1 MAEEKKKRHSPR
13 KNHGVRTRNWR
24 PEDIPALVELQKTVY
39 SSAYEEG
46 MYGARVFELE
56 LAAFPEGQILA
67 ELDGKII
74 GYTATLIV
82 NLEKDT
88 YYTFVEITGNGTF
101 TTHNPAGDTLY
112 GADMAVHPD
121 YRGMG
126 VARKLYAERKRLL
139 RRFNLRRM
147 IAGGRLPGYRTHAGK
162 LTPEQ
167 YVERVVAGELMDPTL
182 TPQLKVGYHVKEIY
196 MDYSKDLESL
206 NYATL
211 IEYINPSYKPERHRI
226 SSAPVTHPV
235 RKIRICAAQYFMRP
249 IHSLDE
255 FVRQVDFYVD
265 TANEYHCHFLVFPEL
280 FTAQLFLI
288 LAPETDDR
296 EAMRRLA
303 DFTDSYLEIFKE
315 KARKTGIFIIGGSH
329 PIVAPD
335 GIRNVAHLFT
345 PDGGVFTQDK
355 LHITPAERKYYN
367 MIPGEGLKVFDTG
380 MARIGIQI
388 CYDVE
393 FPELA
398 RLQKFAGMETL
409 FVPFSTEHRKAYLR
423 VRFSAQARSIEN
435 WLYTVL
441 AGNVGNLPQV
451 KSFLINYG
459 QSAILTPSD
468 HPFPNEAVLS
478 EAEPN
483 TETVVISE
491 VDLSDLQRQREYG
504 SVRPLRDRRIDMYEI
519 LSKVEVERIK
529 VY

>member
-1 MAEEKKKRHSPR
+1 MAERRRRSVK
-13 KNHGVRTRNWR
+13 TRNWTK
-24 PEDIPALVELQKTVY
+24 EDIPALVELQKAVY
-39 SSAYEEG
+39 SDAYEEG
-46 MYGARVFELE
+46 MYGARVFEME
-56 LAAFPEGQILA
+56 LAAFPEGQFVA
-67 ELDGKII
+67 ELDGKIV

-82 NLEKDT
+82 NLAEDT
-88 YYTFVEITGNGTF
+88 FYTFIEITGNGTF

-121 YRGMG
+121 YRGLG
-126 VARKLYAERKRLL
+126 VARKLYSERKRLL

-147 IAGGRLPGYRTHAGK
+147 IAGGRIPGYREFAGK

-167 YVERVVAGELMDPTL
+167 YVEKVVAGELTDPTL
-182 TPQLKVGYHVKEIY
+182 TPQLKIGYRVKAIY
-196 MDYSKDLESL
+196 MDYSTDLESL

-211 IEYINPSYKPERHRI
+211 IEYRNPSYKEEMRRI

-235 RKIRICAAQYFMRP
+235 RKVRICAAQYFMRP

-265 TANEYHCHFLVFPEL
+265 TASEYHCHFLVFPEL

-303 DFTDSYLEIFKE
+303 DFTESYKEIFQE
-315 KARKTGIFIIGGSH
+315 RARKTGMFIIGGSQ
-329 PIVAPD
+329 PIVAPE
-335 GIRNVAHLFT
+335 GLRNVAHLFT

-355 LHITPAERKYYN
+355 LHITPSERKYYN
-367 MIPGEGLKVFDTG
+367 MVPGDGIKVFDTG
-380 MARIGIQI
+380 IARIGIQI

-393 FPELA
+393 FPEVS
-398 RLQKFAGMETL
+398 RLQTFAGMEAL

-423 VRFSAQARSIEN
+423 VRFSSQTRAIEN
-435 WLYTVL
+435 WIYTTL

-468 HPFPNEAVLS
+468 HPFPNEAVLA

-504 SVRPLRDRRIDMYEI
+504 SVRPLRDRRIDLYEV
-519 LSKVEVERIK
+519 LNKQNVERIK